1 LEPLELVLGAG
12 VGVLASAP
20 ELVLPGVV
28 APPWLLVF
36 VTVKE
41 ASAEL
46 VIVLRLVPRS
56 VAVE

>member
-12 VGVLASAP
+12 ALVPAP
-20 ELVLPGVV
+20 ELVLLGVV

-36 VTVKE
+36 VTVNE
-41 ASAEL
+41 VSAEL
-46 VIVLRLVPRS
+46 VIVLPLVPRS